1 MKEELIVFEI
11 KIKVNGN
18 GTLNVGYPDRLKL
31 GTANEVNRV
40 KLVFDVDSSIEGVYQ
55 YVKFNKGNTAHLFRV
70 NQKEIVLSKKVLASA
85 GVWLFSFIS
94 TDAGIVNNQ
103 ITGTYAYISEPIE
116 AVVVDGIL
124 DKGLLNEDETVLK
137 SLIEMTTEKLVLPE
151 YIESIGNYFLYNA
164 GKIIDLTLNSKIKSI
179 GTYAL
184 YGNTISRLRIPEDC
198 ELTTLKDY
206 ALYNVFFNNDIMIPP
221 SVTTWGKYVLKNS
234 TVFCLDFH
242 SNSKIE
248 TLGSYALWE
257 NNIEEI
263 YLPANLKTLSGNT
276 YVIKNCESLCYLWI
290 PNSITTPIPANA
302 IYGCTSLETIELEED
317 FNVSANFS
325 NCTNLSAVSIVSM
338 FHSLKDLSGTT
349 AKTLTLGATNLAK
362 VTEQDL
368 DIALD
373 KNWTIS

>member
-1 MKEELIVFEI
+1 MFEI

-55 YVKFNKGNTAHLFRV
+55 YVKFNKGDTAHLFRV

-103 ITGTYAYISEPIE
+103 ITGSYAYISEPIE

-124 DKGLLNEDETVLK
+124 DKGLLNEDETILK
-137 SLIEMTTEKLVLPE
+137 SLIEMTTEKIVLPE
-151 YIESIGNYFLYNA
+151 YIESLGNYFLYNA

-302 IYGCTSLETIELEED
+302 IYGCTSLETIELEEG